1 MRPRLLRLPRGHCR
15 GFREV
20 RLWDGRHR
28 PILELIWAYGQR
40 FWCEQLFRD
49 QKSGILQ
56 LERSG
61 LRNSARID
69 RRLLVVAIAVMIG
82 HLQGLRG
89 QPAW

>member
-1 MRPRLLRLPRGHCR
+1 
-15 GFREV
+15 
-20 RLWDGRHR
+20 
-28 PILELIWAYGQR
+28 
-40 FWCEQLFRD
+40 
-49 QKSGILQ
+49 LQ

-89 QPAW
+89 QPGW

>member
-1 MRPRLLRLPRGHCR
+1 
-15 GFREV
+15 
-20 RLWDGRHR
+20 
-28 PILELIWAYGQR
+28 
-40 FWCEQLFRD
+40 
-49 QKSGILQ
+49 LQ